1 MKRKL
6 FEEDHEMF
14 REMAAEFNTRAVA
27 PHYAQ
32 WDRTT

>member
-1 MKRKL
+1 MKRTL

-14 REMAAEFNTRAVA
+14 REMAAEFNARAVA

-32 WDRTT
+32 WDEDH